1 MNILLWVVQWMCT
14 LTFGMAGGM
23 KVVRSKASLEPV
35 MGWVHDIPEYQ
46 IRLLG
51 VCEIAVALGCVL
63 PGITHIAQFLT
74 PVAAGGGVA
83 IMVGAV
89 IVHIRRHEMK
99 ELLMPVILGLLFGIV
114 LVGRSILPLP

>member
-1 MNILLWVVQWMCT
+1 MCT